1 MYIISS
7 KAYLGGLKMR
17 ILIVED
23 EIDLLE
29 AIAEG
34 LRIDGYAVD
43 TSDDGD
49 EGLELALT
57 NDYDLIILDL
67 NLPNI
72 DGIDILKIIR
82 EHNKLT
88 KILILTARSAIE
100 DRVKGLD
107 FGANDYLVK
116 PFHFDELEARIRC
129 LLRMKFIQEDN
140 ELKYKALKINMESR
154 KAYVDNNPIKLTKK
168 EFSILEYLMKN
179 INKVISQEE
188 LIEHVWDNSVDM
200 FSNSVR
206 VHINALRK
214 KLKENL
220 DYEVI
225 KNIASVGYIIEELEE
240 EN

>member
-1 MYIISS
+1 
-7 KAYLGGLKMR
+7 MR
-17 ILIVED
+17 ILVVED
-23 EIDLLE
+23 ELDLLD

-43 TSDDGD
+43 TSDDGE
-49 EGLELALT
+49 EGLELALV
-57 NDYDLIILDL
+57 NDYDLVILDL

-72 DGIDILKIIR
+72 DGIDILKAIR
-82 EHNKLT
+82 ENNKLT
-88 KILILTARSAIE
+88 KVLILTARSTIE

-107 FGANDYLVK
+107 LGANDYLVK

-129 LLRMKFIQEDN
+129 LLRIKFIQEDN
-140 ELKYKALKINMESR
+140 ELKYNTLKIDVKSR
-154 KAYVDNNPIKLTKK
+154 KAYTDDKSIKLTKK

-179 INKVISQEE
+179 INRAISQEE

-206 VHINALRK
+206 VHINSLRK

-225 KNIASVGYIIEELEE
+225 KNVVGVGYIIESLEE
-240 EN
+240 

>member
-1 MYIISS
+1 
-7 KAYLGGLKMR
+7 MR
-17 ILIVED
+17 ILVVED
-23 EIDLLE
+23 ELDLLD

-43 TSDDGD
+43 TSDDG
-49 EGLELALT
+49 EAGLELALV
-57 NDYDLIILDL
+57 NDYDLVILDL

-72 DGIDILKIIR
+72 DGIDILKAIR
-82 EHNKLT
+82 ENNKLT
-88 KILILTARSAIE
+88 KVLILTARSTIE

-107 FGANDYLVK
+107 LGANDYLVK

-129 LLRMKFIQEDN
+129 LLRIKFIQEDN
-140 ELKYKALKINMESR
+140 ELKYKTLKIDVKSR
-154 KAYVDNNPIKLTKK
+154 KAYTDDKSIKLTKK

-179 INKVISQEE
+179 INRAISQEE

-206 VHINALRK
+206 VHINSLRK

-225 KNIASVGYIIEELEE
+225 KNVVGVGYIIEALEE
-240 EN
+240 

>member
-1 MYIISS
+1 
-7 KAYLGGLKMR
+7 MR

-43 TSDDGD
+43 TSDDGL
-49 EGLELALT
+49 EGLELSIA
-57 NDYDLIILDL
+57 NYYDLIILDL

-72 DGIDILKIIR
+72 DGLDILKNIR
-82 EHNKLT
+82 SKDKLT
-88 KILILTARSAIE
+88 KILILTARSSIE

-107 FGANDYLVK
+107 LGANDYLIK

-129 LLRMKFIQEDN
+129 LLRIKFIQEDE
-140 ELKYKALKINMESR
+140 ELNFKNLKINTKSR
-154 KAYVDNNPIKLTKK
+154 KTYIDNSEIKLTKK

-179 INKVISQEE
+179 INKTISQEE

-206 VHINALRK
+206 VHINSLRK
-214 KLKENL
+214 KLRVKL
-220 DYEVI
+220 DEDII
-225 KNIASVGYIIEELEE
+225 KNIVGVGYIIEDSREE
-240 EN
+240 V

>member
-1 MYIISS
+1 
-7 KAYLGGLKMR
+7 MR
-17 ILIVED
+17 ILVIED

-43 TSDDGD
+43 TSECGD
-49 EGLELALT
+49 EGLELAFI
-57 NDYDLIILDL
+57 NNYDLIVLDL

-72 DGIDILKIIR
+72 DGIDILTQIR
-82 EHNKLT
+82 ENDNLT
-88 KILILTARSAIE
+88 KILILTARSSIE

-107 FGANDYLVK
+107 LGANDYLVK

-129 LLRMKFIQEDN
+129 LLRIKFTQEDT
-140 ELKYKALKINMESR
+140 ELKYKNLKVDTKSR
-154 KAYVDNNPIKLTKK
+154 KAYINDEYVKLTKK
-168 EFSILEYLMKN
+168 EFAILEYLLKN
-179 INKVISQEE
+179 INKVVSQEE

-214 KLKENL
+214 KLKVSLGDEA
-220 DYEVI
+220 I
-225 KNIASVGYIIEELEE
+225 KNIVGVGYIIEELEGE
-240 EN
+240 K

>member
-1 MYIISS
+1 
-7 KAYLGGLKMR
+7 MR
-17 ILIVED
+17 ILVVED
-23 EIDLLE
+23 ELDLLD

-43 TSDDGD
+43 TSDDGE
-49 EGLELALT
+49 EGLELALV
-57 NDYDLIILDL
+57 NDYDLVILDL

-72 DGIDILKIIR
+72 DGIDILKAIR
-82 EHNKLT
+82 ENNKLT
-88 KILILTARSAIE
+88 KVLILTARSTIE

-107 FGANDYLVK
+107 LGANDYLVK

-129 LLRMKFIQEDN
+129 LLRIKFIQEDN
-140 ELKYKALKINMESR
+140 ELKYKTLKIDVKSR
-154 KAYVDNNPIKLTKK
+154 KAYTDDKSIKLTKK

-179 INKVISQEE
+179 INRAISQEE

-206 VHINALRK
+206 VHINSLRK

-225 KNIASVGYIIEELEE
+225 KNVVGVGYIIEALEE
-240 EN
+240 

>member
-1 MYIISS
+1 
-7 KAYLGGLKMR
+7 MR
-17 ILIVED
+17 ILVVED
-23 EIDLLE
+23 ETDLLE
-29 AIAEG
+29 AIVEG
-34 LRIDGYAVD
+34 LRIDAYAVD
-43 TSDDGD
+43 SSEDGE
-49 EGLELALT
+49 EGLELAIV

-72 DGIDILKIIR
+72 DGIDILKKIR
-82 EHNKLT
+82 ENDKLT
-88 KILILTARSAIE
+88 KILILTARSGIE

-107 FGANDYLVK
+107 LGANDYLVK

-140 ELKYKALKINMESR
+140 ELKYKSLKIDTKSR
-154 KAYVDNNPIKLTKK
+154 KAYINEESLNLTKK
-168 EFSILEYLMKN
+168 EFAILEYLMKN
-179 INKVISQEE
+179 INKTISQEE

-214 KLKENL
+214 KLKAKLNE
-220 DYEVI
+220 DII
-225 KNIASVGYIIEELEE
+225 KNIVGVGYIIESMED

>member
-1 MYIISS
+1 
-7 KAYLGGLKMR
+7 MR
-17 ILIVED
+17 ILVVED

-49 EGLELALT
+49 EGLELALI

-72 DGIDILKIIR
+72 DGIDILKNIR

-107 FGANDYLVK
+107 LGANDYLVK

-129 LLRMKFIQEDN
+129 LLRIKFIQEDN
-140 ELKYKALKINMESR
+140 ELKYKHLKIDMKSR
-154 KAYVDNNPIKLTKK
+154 KVYVDNNPIKLTKK

-225 KNIASVGYIIEELEE
+225 KNVASVGYIIEALEE

>member
-1 MYIISS
+1 
-7 KAYLGGLKMR
+7 MR

-43 TSDDGD
+43 TSDDGL
-49 EGLELALT
+49 EGLELCLV

-72 DGIDILKIIR
+72 DGLDILKNIR
-82 EHNKLT
+82 SNDKLT
-88 KILILTARSAIE
+88 KILILTARSSIE

-107 FGANDYLVK
+107 LGANDYLIK

-129 LLRMKFIQEDN
+129 LLRIKFIQEDE
-140 ELKYKALKINMESR
+140 ELNFKNLKINTKSR
-154 KAYVDNNPIKLTKK
+154 KTYIDNSEIKLTKK

-179 INKVISQEE
+179 INKTISQEE

-206 VHINALRK
+206 VHINSLRK
-214 KLKENL
+214 KLRVKL
-220 DYEVI
+220 DEDII
-225 KNIASVGYIIEELEE
+225 KNIVGVGYIIEDSREE
-240 EN
+240 V

>member
-1 MYIISS
+1 
-7 KAYLGGLKMR
+7 MR
-17 ILIVED
+17 LLVVED

-29 AIAEG
+29 SIAEG

-43 TSDDGD
+43 ISEDGED
-49 EGLELALT
+49 GLELAII

-67 NLPNI
+67 NLPKM
-72 DGIDILKIIR
+72 DGLEILKNIR
-82 EHNKLT
+82 ENDKLT
-88 KILILTARSAIE
+88 KILILTARSNVE

-107 FGANDYLVK
+107 LGANDYLVK

-129 LLRMKFIQEDN
+129 LLRIKFIQEDN
-140 ELKYKALKINMESR
+140 ELNYKNLKLNTNSR
-154 KAYVDNNPIKLTKK
+154 KAYINNEPLKLTKK

-179 INKVISQEE
+179 INKTISQEE

-214 KLKENL
+214 KLKAQLNE
-220 DYEVI
+220 DII
-225 KNIASVGYIIEELEE
+225 KNIVGVGYIIESMEVK
-240 EN
+240 N

>member
-1 MYIISS
+1 
-7 KAYLGGLKMR
+7 MR

-43 TSDDGD
+43 TSDDGL
-49 EGLELALT
+49 EGLELSIA

-72 DGIDILKIIR
+72 DGLDILKNIR
-82 EHNKLT
+82 SKDKLT
-88 KILILTARSAIE
+88 KILILTARSSIE

-107 FGANDYLVK
+107 LGANDYLIK

-129 LLRMKFIQEDN
+129 LLRIKFIQEDE
-140 ELKYKALKINMESR
+140 ELNFKNLKINTKSR
-154 KAYVDNNPIKLTKK
+154 KTYIDNSEIKLTKK

-179 INKVISQEE
+179 INKTISQEE

-206 VHINALRK
+206 VHINSLRK
-214 KLKENL
+214 KLRVKL
-220 DYEVI
+220 DEDII
-225 KNIASVGYIIEELEE
+225 KNIVGVGYIIEDSREE
-240 EN
+240 V